1 MINRRGNV
9 TKNESLSRVRQL
21 VATRGIVRPRELE
34 RAGVSRTQL
43 QRLVER
49 GEVERLG
56 RGLYTLA
63 GKPRDERQDL
73 AEAARRVP
81 AGIVCLLSAL
91 RFHDITTQDPFEVWM
106 AVGHKAWRSR
116 VDHPPLRL
124 VFLTGRALTEGI
136 ESHKVNG
143 VGVRVFSAAKT
154 VADCFKFRNKIGID
168 VAVEALRE
176 FRRLHPKELQ
186 AVWDFARVD
195 RVARVIQPYLDS
207 L

>member
-1 MINRRGNV
+1 
-9 TKNESLSRVRQL
+9 
-21 VATRGIVRPRELE
+21 
-34 RAGVSRTQL
+34 L
-43 QRLVER
+43 QRLVAR

-63 GKPRDERQDL
+63 GQRRDERQDL

-91 RFHDITTQDPFEVWM
+91 RFHHLTTQDPFEVWM

-143 VGVRVFSAAKT
+143 VEVRVFSAAKT

-186 AVWDFARVD
+186 AVWEFARVD